1 MSTSIF
7 STNSLLI
14 LNNQEYR
21 CPKCSLIPF
30 IEISNNEN
38 KLFMSIKCINNHYYS
53 EPFEKMEMI
62 CKTGPISNYTC
73 ENCENETNEKKKIP
87 IFYYCSICFKF
98 FCFKHGELHK
108 LKENHKI
115 FFNKKFDSSCS
126 EHNGTTV
133 IGYCSNHNKN
143 YCMLC
148 NHFEENNKKFDEKLN
163 NIQIQYYENIMIKNE
178 EIINLI
184 ENLFNNY
191 KKIFKELENNFY
203 IFKDNIYK
211 KIKFMNEIINFYKT
225 KSIEC
230 DINYQMKSNI
240 ENNFF
245 NLSKINKNLLNKM
258 NFQIK
263 EMNEIILLLKQ
274 KDKNNNNNNKLNI
287 INEIEKYKNF
297 QIKNIKNFKILN
309 NNKGEI
315 YCIKVLEDGR
325 IAAGDEYSN
334 LIIYNKDT
342 FNPDIIIKNNLRSLD
357 NFIQL
362 KNENLICSFSTNYT
376 LKIIKIKNK
385 EYENIQIIQNA
396 HGSIITKIIELKNG
410 NIITFSWDCNF
421 KIWKLNNNSNEYEN
435 ILDFKDSNYICDGIE
450 IKDNEILY
458 TLNTNQ
464 KSLVF
469 YDLNKNEK
477 IKTLNNLNLFI
488 TYVGERTIKLNNE
501 EVVVSGNE
509 KIYLIDINNYL
520 ILNEINCETYNYC
533 ILKLSNNLFLTGD
546 VNGNI
551 NQYKIEKKQLIKE
564 TSKFKSHANKIWTMA
579 ILNDMI
585 ITAGNSNEIKIWKQ

>member
-38 KLFMSIKCINNHYYS
+38 KLFMSIKCINNHYYY
-53 EPFEKMEMI
+53 EPFEKMEML

-73 ENCENETNEKKKIP
+73 ENCEFETNEKKKIS

-108 LKENHKI
+108 LNENHKI
-115 FFNKKFDSSCS
+115 FFSRKFDSICT
-126 EHNGTTV
+126 EHEATV
-133 IGYCSNHNKN
+133 VGYCSNHNKN

-148 NHFEENNKKFDEKLN
+148 DHFDENYKKFDEKLN
-163 NIQIQYYENIMIKNE
+163 DEQIQFYENIMNKNE
-178 EIINLI
+178 EIIKEI

-191 KKIFKELENNFY
+191 KKIFKELEDNFY
-203 IFKDNIYK
+203 IFRDNIIK

-225 KSIEC
+225 KTIES

-245 NLSKINKNLLNKM
+245 NLSDLNQILLNKI
-258 NFQIK
+258 NVQIK
-263 EMNEIILLLKQ
+263 EINEFIILLKQ
-274 KDKNNNNNNKLNI
+274 KENNNNNKLNFMK
-287 INEIEKYKNF
+287 EIDKFKNF
-297 QIKNIKNFKILN
+297 QIKNIINFKILN

-334 LIIYNKDT
+334 LIIYNKNT
-342 FNPDIIIKNNLRSLD
+342 FNPDIIIKNNLKSLD

-362 KNENLICSFSTNYT
+362 KNKNLICSFSTNYT
-376 LKIIKIKNK
+376 LKIIKIKNNK

-396 HGSIITKIIELKNG
+396 HNSIITKIIELKNK
-410 NIITFSWDCNF
+410 NIITFSWDFNF
-421 KIWKLNNNSNEYEN
+421 KIWKLNDNNNEYEK
-435 ILDFKDSNYICDGIE
+435 IIEFKDSNYICDGIE

-458 TLNTNQ
+458 TLNTTQ

-488 TYVGERTIKLNNE
+488 TYVGDRTIKLNND
-501 EVVVSGNE
+501 EVVVAGNE
-509 KIYLIDINNYL
+509 KIYLIDINNYF
-520 ILNEINCETYNYC
+520 ILHEINCETYNYC
-533 ILKLSNNLFLTGD
+533 ILKLSDNLFLTGD

-564 TSKFKSHANKIWTMA
+564 SSKYKSHTNKIWTMA
-579 ILNDMI
+579 ILYDMI

>member
-115 FFNKKFDSSCS
+115 FFNKKFDSICI

-143 YCMLC
+143 YCILC

-178 EIINLI
+178 EIINEI

-245 NLSKINKNLLNKM
+245 NLSQINKNLLNKM

-274 KDKNNNNNNKLNI
+274 KDNNNNNKLNI